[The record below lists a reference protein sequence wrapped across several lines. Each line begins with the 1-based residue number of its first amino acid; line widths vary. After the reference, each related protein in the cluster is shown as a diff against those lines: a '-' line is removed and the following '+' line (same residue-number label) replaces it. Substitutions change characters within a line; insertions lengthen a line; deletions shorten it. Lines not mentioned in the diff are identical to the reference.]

1 MSSIQET
8 NLKAIA
14 DAIRAK
20 NGTTD
25 PIQASTFP
33 DLIAAISTGM
43 RPRLIVQTVA
53 GATVTAAKGEYSY
66 SGTANDNG
74 LCHFELPA
82 SDSQG
87 EWAVT
92 SSLNDTTV
100 SSTIN
105 IGTQTLIMDTIT
117 DPVFSNNDWPTIIA
131 ACQSG
136 NVPSTWAVGD
146 SKMMTIDGVDY
157 QIDIIGKDHDDY
169 TDGSGK
175 APLTFQ
181 LHDCFTSLAMATSTD
196 NGFTWES
203 SDMCVTHLPGIL
215 SKMPTEVQNA
225 IRKVN
230 KKVRAEAGSNTVNT
244 NAEKLFLLSITEI
257 FDPRTVDV
265 DEGTK
270 YEYYSESAS
279 HRVKTISGS
288 VTTWWLRSQ
297 SNASGYMYFPACV
310 DTTGSI
316 GSAYATK
323 SCGVVPAFCF

>member
-53 GATVTAAKGEYSY
+53 GATVTATKGEHSY
-66 SGTANDNG
+66 SGTANDKG

-87 EWAVT
+87 EWTVV
-92 SSLNDTTV
+92 SSLSGVST

-105 IGTQTLIMDTIT
+105 IGTQTLIMDAIT

-146 SKMMTIDGVDY
+146 SKTMAINNTEY
-157 QIDIIGKDHDDY
+157 QIDIIGKNHDTY
-169 TDGSGK
+169 AVGGGT

-181 LHDCFTSLAMATSTD
+181 LHDCYATPASVSTSSTSKCIWTTND
-196 NGFTWES
+196 IRTS
-203 SDMCVTHLPGIL
+203 ILPSIL
-215 SKMPTEVQNA
+215 SSMNTDIQNGIKA
-225 IRKVN
+225 VTKLTSDRTAVIET
-230 KKVRAEAGSNTVNT
+230 AD
-244 NAEKLFLLSITEI
+244 KLFLLSEI
-257 FDPRTVDV
+257 ETCGTASMSYAG
-265 DEGTK
+265 EGSQ
-270 YEYYSESAS
+270 YEYYANGFDKFKHVVGESNICD
-279 HRVKTISGS
+279 KY
-288 VTTWWLRSQ
+288 WLRSPYK
-297 SNASGYMYFPACV
+297 SITSKACV
-310 DTTGSI
+310 INKTGGI
-316 GSAYATK
+316 NFASADSYIPIAF
-323 SCGVVPAFCF
+323 AFCF